1 MISAEELLRGKT
13 AAIFDFDG
21 TIGDTIGLWNE
32 VDVRLA
38 AELGFEGS
46 DPKEFHAFRE
56 ETLKRFKD
64 SDNPY
69 RDYCGEFGKRIGSP
83 LSAEEIH
90 AKRYRIS
97 RRMLKEDVKL
107 REGVAATLLKLKSLG
122 LRMAVATTT
131 RRGNIDIYCN
141 TNERIRSELHLAEVF
156 EGFVTAEDVERIKPD
171 PQCYL
176 KALELLGVRP
186 EEAFAV
192 EDTVAG
198 AQAAAAAG
206 LACIGIYE
214 PHSAPYTDELKARTA
229 IFFEDYA
236 AFLLWLGVEPVFCA
250 AKPS

>member
-1 MISAEELLRGKT
+1 
-13 AAIFDFDG
+13 
-21 TIGDTIGLWNE
+21 
-32 VDVRLA
+32 
-38 AELGFEGS
+38 
-46 DPKEFHAFRE
+46 
-56 ETLKRFKD
+56 
-64 SDNPY
+64 
-69 RDYCGEFGKRIGSP
+69 
-83 LSAEEIH
+83 
-90 AKRYRIS
+90 
-97 RRMLKEDVKL
+97 MLKEDVKL

-198 AQAAAAAG
+198 AQAAVAAG

-214 PHSAPYTDELKARTA
+214 PHSAPYADELKARTA